1 MRKKLR
7 KPLTDRA
14 KKLTLGKLEKLA
26 PGNEAMQ
33 VAILDQSVER
43 GWQGVFPLKTDW
55 NVERNEKYGTGA
67 SGTGS
72 ETKSE
77 YAAYFDG
84 DA

>member
-26 PGNEAMQ
+26 PGNEEMQ

-55 NVERNEKYGTGA
+55 KQERNEKYGLHGDA
-67 SGTGS
+67 G
-72 ETKSE
+72 EAKSE

-84 DA
+84 DT